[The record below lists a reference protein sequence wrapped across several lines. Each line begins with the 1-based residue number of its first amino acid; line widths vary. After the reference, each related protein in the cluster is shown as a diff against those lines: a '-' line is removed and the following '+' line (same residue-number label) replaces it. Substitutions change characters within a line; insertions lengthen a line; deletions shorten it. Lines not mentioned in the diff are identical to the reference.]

1 MVFSIERRQ
10 QDIKALKE
18 ETLDVLIIGGGITG
32 AGTALQAAASGLK
45 TGLVEMQD
53 FAEGTSSRST
63 KLVHGGL
70 RYLKNFD
77 VEVVADTVQERAV
90 VQGIA
95 PHIPKAD
102 PMILPVYDEPG
113 STFSMFSLK
122 VAMDLYDRLANV
134 TGTKYENYTLSKDE
148 VLEREPQLKSEGL
161 QGAGVYLDYRNND
174 ARLVIENIKRAAE
187 DGGHMVSRTKVVGIL
202 HDENDKVCGATV
214 EDLLT
219 GETYDIKARIVLNT
233 TGPWSDTIRQMDAKS
248 DAAPQ
253 MRPTKGVHLVVD
265 REKLQVPQ
273 PTYFDTGKNDGRMVF
288 VIPREEK
295 TYFGTTDT
303 DYKGDFSHPKV
314 EQEDVDYLLEVVN
327 NRYPSAGITINDI
340 ESSWAGLRPLISTNG
355 GSDYNGGNSQPI
367 TDESFDNVI
376 STIEKYQ
383 QGEVDR
389 ITVEDALKDIQT
401 SNSESEA
408 NPSAISR
415 GSALDIDEDGLITI
429 AGGKIT
435 DYRKMALGAM
445 RTVVEILK
453 NDFNKTYELIDSAKY
468 PVSGGD
474 INAQEVEEETEK
486 LAQMGVGKG
495 LSQSEALYLA
505 NLYGSNV
512 PKVFAL
518 LDEVEQIEGLTL
530 ADSLSLRYAMDE
542 EMALTPNDF
551 LIRRTNHMLFMRDTL
566 DGIIE
571 PVIAEMARYYDW
583 TDEAK
588 ANYTKQLETA
598 IAESDLKELKG
609 E

>member
-1 MVFSIERRQ
+1 MVFSIKRRQ

-187 DGGHMVSRTKVVGIL
+187 DDGHMVSRTKVVGIL

-453 NDFNKTYELIDSAKY
+453 NDFNKTYELIDSSKY

-486 LAQMGVGKG
+486 LAQMGVEKG

-588 ANYTKQLETA
+588 ANYTKQLETE

>member
-1 MVFSIERRQ
+1 MVFSIKRRQ

-161 QGAGVYLDYRNND
+161 QGAGVYLDYRNNN

-415 GSALDIDEDGLITI
+415 GSALDIVEDGLITI

-453 NDFNKTYELIDSAKY
+453 NDFNKTYELIDSSKY

-486 LAQMGVGKG
+486 LAQMGVEKG

>member
-1 MVFSIERRQ
+1 MVFSIKRRQ

-174 ARLVIENIKRAAE
+174 ARLVIENIKRASE

-303 DYKGDFSHPKV
+303 DYKGDFAHPKV

-453 NDFNKTYELIDSAKY
+453 NDFDKTYELIDSSKY

-486 LAQMGVGKG
+486 LAQMGVEKG

>member
-1 MVFSIERRQ
+1 MVFSIKRRQ

-453 NDFNKTYELIDSAKY
+453 NDFNKTYELIDSSKY

-486 LAQMGVGKG
+486 LAQMGVEKG

>member
-1 MVFSIERRQ
+1 MVFSIEKRK

-389 ITVEDALKDIQT
+389 ITVEEALKDIQT

-453 NDFNKTYELIDSAKY
+453 NDFNKTYELIDSSKY

-486 LAQMGVGKG
+486 LAQMGVEKG

-505 NLYGSNV
+505 NLYGSNA

-518 LDEVEQIEGLTL
+518 LDEVEQIAGLTL

-571 PVIAEMARYYDW
+571 PVIVEMARYYDW
-583 TDEAK
+583 TDEVK

>member
-1 MVFSIERRQ
+1 
-10 QDIKALKE
+10 
-18 ETLDVLIIGGGITG
+18 
-32 AGTALQAAASGLK
+32 
-45 TGLVEMQD
+45 
-53 FAEGTSSRST
+53 
-63 KLVHGGL
+63 
-70 RYLKNFD
+70 
-77 VEVVADTVQERAV
+77 
-90 VQGIA
+90 
-95 PHIPKAD
+95 
-102 PMILPVYDEPG
+102 
-113 STFSMFSLK
+113 
-122 VAMDLYDRLANV
+122 
-134 TGTKYENYTLSKDE
+134 
-148 VLEREPQLKSEGL
+148 
-161 QGAGVYLDYRNND
+161 
-174 ARLVIENIKRAAE
+174 
-187 DGGHMVSRTKVVGIL
+187 
-202 HDENDKVCGATV
+202 
-214 EDLLT
+214 
-219 GETYDIKARIVLNT
+219 
-233 TGPWSDTIRQMDAKS
+233 
-248 DAAPQ
+248 
-253 MRPTKGVHLVVD
+253 
-265 REKLQVPQ
+265 
-273 PTYFDTGKNDGRMVF
+273 
-288 VIPREEK
+288 
-295 TYFGTTDT
+295 
-303 DYKGDFSHPKV
+303 KV

-401 SNSESEA
+401 SNSESET

-453 NDFNKTYELIDSAKY
+453 NDFNKIYELIDSSKY

-486 LAQMGVGKG
+486 LAQMGVEKG

-505 NLYGSNV
+505 NLYGSNA

-518 LDEVEQIEGLTL
+518 IDEVEQIEGLTL

-566 DGIIE
+566 D
-571 PVIAEMARYYDW
+571 
-583 TDEAK
+583 
-588 ANYTKQLETA
+588 A
-598 IAESDLKELKG
+598 I
-609 E
+609 

>member
-1 MVFSIERRQ
+1 MVFSIKRRQ

-219 GETYDIKARIVLNT
+219 GETYDIRARIVLNT

-453 NDFNKTYELIDSAKY
+453 NDFNKTYELIDSSKY

-486 LAQMGVGKG
+486 LAQMGVEKG

-518 LDEVEQIEGLTL
+518 IDEVEQIEGLTL

>member
-1 MVFSIERRQ
+1 MVFSIERRK

-90 VQGIA
+90 VQSIA

-122 VAMDLYDRLANV
+122 VAMDLYDQLANV
-134 TGTKYENYTLSKDE
+134 TGTKYANYTLSKDE

-303 DYKGDFSHPKV
+303 DYKGDFAHPKV

-327 NRYPSAGITINDI
+327 NRYPSAEITINDI

-435 DYRKMALGAM
+435 DYRKMAVGAM
-445 RTVVEILK
+445 RKVIEILK
-453 NDFNKTYELIDSAKY
+453 NDFNESYELIDSAKY

-474 INAQEVEEETEK
+474 INSQEVEEETEK
-486 LAQMGVGKG
+486 LAQMGVEKG
-495 LSQSEALYLA
+495 LSESEALYLA
-505 NLYGSNV
+505 HLYGSNA

-518 LDEVEQIEGLTL
+518 LDEVKQIEGLTL

-542 EMALTPNDF
+542 EMALTPTDF

-571 PVIAEMARYYDW
+571 PVIAEMARYYNW
-583 TDEAK
+583 TDEVK
-588 ANYTKQLETA
+588 ASYTKQLETA